1 MTNSWF
7 TTFAT
12 VTCRVSHVSPLCT
25 VLHVVRPGRPGWGAA
40 CWKRPNLQRRQHRC
54 HVVMWSTLASHVT
67 CFSCFSVL
75 KPFWNHKFWSPYEV
89 NLGQLRSTFWFSGCF
104 VAQLWHRMV
113 RRAAIRWAG
122 PCCGWS
128 VALGLRAVTNKHGVG
143 WLDEVGR
150 RWWNG
155 VFEYIWVN
163 IFCTTLTTLPMFQF
177 LRGFWS
183 VIGQITT
190 ETEKTCQSELLPVW
204 TLILMYQ

>member
-1 MTNSWF
+1 MCHLCAPCCMLYALGALGEVPHAGRGRISNAGNTD
-7 TTFAT
+7 
-12 VTCRVSHVSPLCT
+12 VT
-25 VLHVVRPGRPGWGAA
+25 
-40 CWKRPNLQRRQHRC
+40 
-54 HVVMWSTLASHVT
+54 WSCGPRWRHMFT

-75 KPFWNHKFWSPYEV
+75 KPFWNHKFWSPYEA

-163 IFCTTLTTLPMFQF
+163 MFCTTLTTLTTLPIFQF